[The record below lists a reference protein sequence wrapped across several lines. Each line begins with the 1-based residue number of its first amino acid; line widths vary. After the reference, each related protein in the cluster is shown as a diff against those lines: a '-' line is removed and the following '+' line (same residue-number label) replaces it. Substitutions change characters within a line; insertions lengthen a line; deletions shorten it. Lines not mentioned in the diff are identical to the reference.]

1 MRKIIMLM
9 LIMAT
14 ISGAQTC
21 TGDHSPPS
29 PQEILLHSNVLKIIG
44 LSDPCKVE
52 KLEILII
59 KKDETLTAL
68 STAPNAKTVNAVVT
82 LNARPPF
89 TLVVS
94 YADGVGNPGSLT
106 WRIRYLPY
114 ITYTLEQMVV
124 QGTKAVVLVNPPP
137 ARPALPKTIGDVN
150 FQSSAW
156 MIMALLGL
164 SLGAIR
170 YALSRRS

>member
-9 LIMAT
+9 LIAAT
-14 ISGAQTC
+14 VLGARAC
-21 TGDHSPPS
+21 VGDHSPPS
-29 PQEILLHSNVLKIIG
+29 PQEIVLQSNVLKVIG

-59 KKDETLTAL
+59 KKNETLTAL
-68 STAPNAKTVNAVVT
+68 STAPRAETVNAVVT
-82 LNARPPF
+82 LNAEPPF

-94 YADGVGNPGSLT
+94 YADGAGNPGSLT
-106 WRIRYLPY
+106 WKIRYLPY
-114 ITYTLEQMVV
+114 IAYTLEQMVV

-137 ARPALPKTIGDVN
+137 AKPALPRSIGDVN
-150 FQSSAW
+150 IQSGAW
-156 MIMALLGL
+156 MVMALLGL